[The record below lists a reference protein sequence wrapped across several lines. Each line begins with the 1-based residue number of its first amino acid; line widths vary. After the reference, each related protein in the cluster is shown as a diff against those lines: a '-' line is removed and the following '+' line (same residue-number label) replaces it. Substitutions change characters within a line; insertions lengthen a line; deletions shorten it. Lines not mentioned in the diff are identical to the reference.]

1 MTYSLFLSS
10 SQHGMGVPSISIMLH
25 ELIKL
30 LHHAQ
35 CHSVVLFR
43 LGTSGGVG
51 EVLFLPLLIFLK
63 EQRWHTRLSSPVGL
77 APGTVVITDKAVDY
91 SFLPRFEQV
100 VLGKVIT
107 RSTEL
112 DEGVSS
118 ELLQCSSEL
127 NCFPTVIGN
136 TMCTDDFYEGTTVTS
151 VPRLGWGWGFPQ
163 KLVFSFYW
171 ISAGQ
176 GRLDGALC
184 SFSHE
189 EKLEYL
195 KKAHEAGVRNIE
207 MESTVF
213 AAMCRVCGLKGSK
226 IVTFNPAS
234 WKSRKTGDIKSYPVH
249 ELWHIYNCLTCL
261 SSCCGLCRV
270 AGSLRRRPDYRL
282 SRSSGGVSAE
292 TSNPG
297 VLLYQEAARTDCLKA
312 LLLWN
317 VACIQHICH
326 VHVWCEKCKYCVIV
340 CIEAYLKRINL
351 YCFF

>member
-1 MTYSLFLSS
+1 MTYSLFLSP

-30 LHHAQ
+30 LHHAR

-63 EQRWHTRLSSPVGL
+63 GQRWHTRLSSPVGL

-127 NCFPTVIGN
+127 NGFPTVIGN
-136 TMCTDDFYEGTTVTS
+136 TMCTHDFYEGTTVTS
-151 VPRLGWGWGFPQ
+151 VPRLGWGVGGLHRSWSSASTGSLQVKADWTGLSVPSLTKKNWSIWG
-163 KLVFSFYW
+163 K
-171 ISAGQ
+171 
-176 GRLDGALC
+176 
-184 SFSHE
+184 HT
-189 EKLEYL
+189 KLEWGTL
-195 KKAHEAGVRNIE
+195 KWSPQSSLPCAESVASKVAH
-207 MESTVF
+207 SYSQP
-213 AAMCRVCGLKGSK
+213 CQLKEQKDRRHYIISSALK
-226 IVTFNPAS
+226 
-234 WKSRKTGDIKSYPVH
+234 H
-249 ELWHIYNCLTCL
+249 ELWHIYNCLMCL
-261 SSCCGLCRV
+261 SSCCGLCCV

-317 VACIQHICH
+317 VACTQHICH
-326 VHVWCEKCKYCVIV
+326 VRLMWKM
-340 CIEAYLKRINL
+340 
-351 YCFF
+351 